1 MEVHHHS
8 HIPTSRE
15 KKWAHYFWEFLMLFL
30 AVFCGF
36 LAEYQ
41 LEHTIEHQREKKY
54 IQSLIADLKS
64 DTAEIRSAIVFN
76 VRKFHGLDTLTLLLN
91 KEIIT
96 EEDEQQLYYLNRRYA
111 RNIFT
116 MTFTDRTIRQL
127 LGSGNL
133 RLIKSQATSD
143 SIINYYGVAKEEI
156 IRQGELYEELSMRL
170 IFFAEDIFSNSFAP
184 LKMNADSSFYWGS
197 PPANVRLM
205 TRESNVL
212 KKYGQMINNA
222 QGFLAYY
229 IEMLFGMRRRS
240 ESLLL
245 FLQRKY
251 HMK

>member
-8 HIPTSRE
+8 HTER
-15 KKWAHYFWEFLMLFL
+15 KKWTHYFWEFLMLFL

-41 LEHTIEHQREKKY
+41 LEHTIEHQREKEY

-64 DTAEIRSAIVFN
+64 DTAEIRSAIAFN
-76 VRKFHGLDTLTLLLN
+76 VIKFHGLDTLGTLLN
-91 KEIIT
+91 KDVIT
-96 EEDEQQLYYLNRRYA
+96 KDDEEQLYYLNKLYA

-116 MTFTDRTIRQL
+116 MAFTDRTIRQL

-133 RLIKSQATSD
+133 RLIKAQGTSD

-156 IRQGELYEELSMRL
+156 IGQGKLYEEMSKRL
-170 IFFAEDIFSNSFAP
+170 IFFAEDIFSNSYATI
-184 LKMNADSSFYWGS
+184 KMNIDSSFSWRQ
-197 PPANVRLM
+197 PPDKINLI
-205 TRESNVL
+205 TQESSVL
-212 KKYGQMINNA
+212 RKYGQMITNA
-222 QGFLAYY
+222 QAFLAYY
-229 IEMLFGMRRRS
+229 ISMLFDMRQRS

-245 FLQRKY
+245 FLQKKY